1 MKANLTKR
9 ALSLMLAFAMVLSL
23 AAPAA
28 ATGAEQY
35 RELSFR
41 KSSAA
46 SSLEAMGQTGK
57 TAPDAPAHEDS
68 DMVRASIV
76 LEEASTLHSGFS
88 TLEKPATPRPWPTAP
103 S

>member
-9 ALSLMLAFAMVLSL
+9 VLSLMLAFAMVLSL

-35 RELSFR
+35 SELSFT

-46 SSLEAMGQTGK
+46 SSLEAIGQTAK
-57 TAPDAPAHEDS
+57 TEAAVPAHEDS
-68 DMVRASIV
+68 DMVRVSIV
-76 LEEASTLHSGFS
+76 LEDASTLHSGFS
-88 TLEKPATPRPWPTAP
+88 SLEILKN
-103 S
+103 SKN